1 MSELVCLK
9 NGSLD
14 KRWLFV
20 PTVFLLSPLVT
31 SAVPRLT
38 WLFLAL
44 VAIACCVRALRLH
57 IEWRQLVPL
66 DVVVIAA
73 FLTAFYVS
81 VNAIWTGAGYDKA
94 ALLWAL
100 ILVTIAASTA
110 IAALDQR
117 QLRVAAL
124 WFAAGTAVGAAYL
137 VLELFTKG
145 ALTRAA
151 MNSIAFLQPENSKHA
166 VISGDYVKKVAISE
180 FNQNATIVML
190 ALWPALSVC
199 ALVVKR
205 PRRAFYLT
213 LLFAV
218 VALAMLLTRAQSSQV
233 ALIVSLAVF
242 VFAWKWRKAAIRILA
257 VLWCLGFVLVL
268 PLDILAYKSELHM
281 ASWLPNSAR
290 ARVIIWE
297 YTARQSLNRPWLGV
311 GVDSTRT
318 VKLQGTREQPEGF
331 VFPRST
337 GSHAHNLFLQTW
349 YELGLV
355 GAVLMAFAGAAVA
368 LRMQRL
374 PTRIQP
380 FAAASFA
387 TFASIGAFAWSIWQ
401 TWFLCAIALLIIYV
415 QVAAGASRDDGSR
428 QAGPETVG

>member
-1 MSELVCLK
+1 MSESVSLK

-14 KRWLFV
+14 KRWLFI
-20 PTVFLLSPLVT
+20 PALFLLSPLLT
-31 SAVPRLT
+31 SVVPRLT

-44 VAIACCVRALRLH
+44 IAIACCVRALRQH

-81 VNAIWTGAGYDKA
+81 VNAIWIGVGYDKA
-94 ALLWAL
+94 ALLWGL
-100 ILVTIAASTA
+100 IFVTIAASTA

-124 WFAAGTAVGAAYL
+124 WFAVGTAVGVLYL
-137 VLELFTKG
+137 VLELFTNA

-151 MNSIAFLQPENSKHA
+151 MNSMGFLQPENSKHA
-166 VISGDYVKKVAISE
+166 VIAGDYVKRVSLSE

-205 PRRAFYLT
+205 PRRALYLT
-213 LLFAV
+213 LLFVV
-218 VALAMLLTRAQSSQV
+218 VALAMLLSQSQSSQM
-233 ALIVSLAVF
+233 ALIASLAVF
-242 VFAWKWRKAAIRILA
+242 VFAWKWRKAAIRLLA
-257 VLWCLGFVLVL
+257 VLWCLAFVLVL
-268 PLDILAYKSELHM
+268 PLDILAYKSEFHM
-281 ASWLPNSAR
+281 ASWLPSSAR
-290 ARVIIWE
+290 ARVILWE
-297 YTARQSLNRPWLGV
+297 YTAQRSLNRPWFGV

-318 VKLQGTREQPEGF
+318 LKLQGTLEQPEGF

-355 GAVLMAFAGAAVA
+355 GAILMAFAGAAVA
-368 LRMQRL
+368 LRMLRL

-380 FAAASFA
+380 FAAAGFA

-401 TWFLCAIALLIIYV
+401 TWFMCAIALLIIYV
-415 QVAAGASRDDGSR
+415 QVTAGASRDDGSR
-428 QAGPETVG
+428 QARGS